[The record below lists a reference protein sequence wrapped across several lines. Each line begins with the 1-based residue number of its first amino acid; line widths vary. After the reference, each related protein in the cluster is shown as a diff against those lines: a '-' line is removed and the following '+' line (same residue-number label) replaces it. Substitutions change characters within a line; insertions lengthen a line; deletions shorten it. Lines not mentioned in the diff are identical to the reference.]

1 MAKAQRV
8 EPERGRSEPE
18 GRAETGQCLGD
29 SRLRGG
35 PAAAPRAGTRVKLPL
50 GLRGRS
56 LPRSASVA
64 ASAPTPGW
72 AMSQC
77 AEAAAVAA
85 TVPGVGMGK
94 SGLRP
99 PMVPRQASFFPPP
112 VPNPFVQQT
121 RMGAARR
128 LQVRAWAR
136 ERRRNQGRGVGL
148 TVEADAGEGSG
159 TERGGRSRGGAWI

>member
-1 MAKAQRV
+1 M
-8 EPERGRSEPE
+8 
-18 GRAETGQCLGD
+18 
-29 SRLRGG
+29 
-35 PAAAPRAGTRVKLPL
+35 
-50 GLRGRS
+50 
-56 LPRSASVA
+56 
-64 ASAPTPGW
+64 
-72 AMSQC
+72 
-77 AEAAAVAA
+77 AA

-94 SGLRP
+94 AGLRP

-148 TVEADAGEGSG
+148 TVEADAGEGDG
-159 TERGGRSRGGAWI
+159 TERGGRAR